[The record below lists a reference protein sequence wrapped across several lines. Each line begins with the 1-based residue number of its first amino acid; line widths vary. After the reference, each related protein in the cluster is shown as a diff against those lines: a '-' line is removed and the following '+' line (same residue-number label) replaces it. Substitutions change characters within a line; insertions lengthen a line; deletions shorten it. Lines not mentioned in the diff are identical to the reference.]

1 MRLPR
6 GSVSSLLSLAA
17 GMIAAGSVATTWLPM
32 IQYAEEREV
41 QSLSRRLVLMA
52 SLSGEKLIGGH
63 SPSPVVDLGSSNRV
77 QARLSE
83 LPTISGLDQALVLAE
98 SGEVLASSTG
108 EFGAELTLAQV
119 FSACP
124 MAEVLGGEA
133 VLIPPQIGLSGA
145 TVQGA
150 CTPVLGSS
158 SLAIGMFVAIKRAD
172 YEEILAAQK
181 RRASNQLLLLGAL
194 SGLLVMFAIRMLLSP
209 IQKISTAA
217 AQIAEGE
224 HSVRVRVAGPEE
236 LRQLARAVNS
246 LASYLERR
254 EDEIGSRMAVVRQL
268 ASVVA
273 HEVRNPLQSLSLLCT
288 LARTE
293 EDTKKREAL
302 LISVEEEIQVLE
314 GVVQRFLR
322 NSGPLRISRTEVNL
336 VKIINQVD
344 NISRPRADKA
354 GVSLL
359 IQAPGSCTMQLDG
372 SLVRRAAENLVL
384 NAIEFAGMNPP
395 GQVTVSL
402 MPRDKHTLL
411 IVDDDGPGV
420 PPHERERIFEQYYSS
435 KPGGTGLGLS
445 LVKRVFDTHGG
456 YIRCE
461 ESPLGGARFIAA
473 LPVWKEEGQ

>member
-1 MRLPR
+1 M
-6 GSVSSLLSLAA
+6 
-17 GMIAAGSVATTWLPM
+17 TWLPM

-41 QSLSRRLVLMA
+41 QALSRRLVLMA
-52 SLSGEKLIGGH
+52 RLGGQQLIGGYPPA
-63 SPSPVVDLGSSNRV
+63 SMLELGSAHQTQS
-77 QARLSE
+77 RLDE
-83 LPTISGLDQALVLAE
+83 LPTLSGLDQALVLTT
-98 SGEVLASSTG
+98 SGTILASATSASG
-108 EFGAELTLAQV
+108 PELALADV
-119 FSACP
+119 LSACP
-124 MAEVLGGEA
+124 VERVLSEETA
-133 VLIPPQIGLSGA
+133 LISPKVGLSGA
-145 TVQGA
+145 TIQGA

-158 SLAIGMFVAIKRAD
+158 SQAIGMFVAIKKVD
-172 YEEILAAQK
+172 YGEILAAQK

-194 SGLLVMFAIRMLLSP
+194 SGLLVMFAIRLLLSP
-209 IQKISTAA
+209 IQEISTAA
-217 AQIAEGE
+217 ARIAQGE
-224 HSVRVRVAGPEE
+224 HSLRVRETGPEE
-236 LRQLARAVNS
+236 LSQLARAVNS
-246 LASYLERR
+246 LAIYLERR

-293 EDTKKREAL
+293 EDPPKREKL

-314 GVVQRFLR
+314 SVVQRFLR
-322 NSGPLRISRTEVNL
+322 SSGPLQISRTEVNL
-336 VKIINQVD
+336 IKIIGQVE

-359 IQAPGSCTMQLDG
+359 IQAPGSCTMPLDG

-384 NAIEFAGMNPP
+384 NAIEFAGMDPP

-402 MPRDKHTLL
+402 IPREKQTLL

-420 PPHERERIFEQYYSS
+420 PRHERDRIFEQYYSS

-473 LPVWKEEGQ
+473 LPSRREET

>member
-1 MRLPR
+1 LRLPR
-6 GSVSSLLSLAA
+6 GSASSLLSLAA
-17 GMIAAGSVATTWLPM
+17 GLIAAGSVATTWLPM

-41 QSLSRRLVLMA
+41 QALSRRLVLMA
-52 SLSGEKLIGGH
+52 RLGGEQLVGGH
-63 SPSPVVDLGSSNRV
+63 SPSPVVDLGSPSRV

-83 LPTISGLDQALVLAE
+83 LPALSGLDQALVLTAD
-98 SGEVLASSTG
+98 GEVLASSTAVSG
-108 EFGAELTLAQV
+108 PELTLAAV
-119 FSACP
+119 LSACP
-124 MAEVLGGEA
+124 VEQVLAGEA
-133 VLIPPQIGLSGA
+133 TFIPPQIGLSGA
-145 TVQGA
+145 RVQGA
-150 CTPVLGSS
+150 CTPILGSS

-172 YEEILAAQK
+172 YEEILADQK

-194 SGLLVMFAIRMLLSP
+194 SGLLVMFAIRLLLSP
-209 IQKISTAA
+209 IQDISTAA
-217 AQIAEGE
+217 ARIAQGE
-224 HSVRVRVAGPEE
+224 HSLRVREGGPEE
-236 LRQLARAVNS
+236 LSQLARAVNS

-254 EDEIGSRMAVVRQL
+254 EDEIGSRMAVVKQL

-293 EDTKKREAL
+293 EDPRKREKL
-302 LISVEEEIQVLE
+302 LMSVEEEIRVLE

-322 NSGPLRISRTEVNL
+322 SSGPLRISRNEVDL
-336 VKIINQVD
+336 VKIIEQVD
-344 NISRPRADKA
+344 NISRPRASRA

-359 IQAPGSCTMQLDG
+359 IQAPGSCTMDVDG

-384 NAIEFAGMNPP
+384 NAIEFAGISPP

-402 MPRDKHTLL
+402 MPREKQTLL

-445 LVKRVFDTHGG
+445 LVKRVFDSHGG

-473 LPVWKEEGQ
+473 LPTGREEA